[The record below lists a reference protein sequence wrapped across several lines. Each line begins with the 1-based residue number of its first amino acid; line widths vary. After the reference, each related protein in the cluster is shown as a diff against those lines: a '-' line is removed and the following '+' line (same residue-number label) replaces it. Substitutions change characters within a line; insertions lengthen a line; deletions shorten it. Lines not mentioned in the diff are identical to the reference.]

1 MVLKI
6 SHSLKQSVILLQSL
20 PFPHYRRDIRVVMV
34 YTVLV
39 VRRSTFF
46 SVSFEYNEFDK
57 GKRQEN
63 TGKLT

>member
-1 MVLKI
+1 MYFRCWIGKCLCGKCSLKI
-6 SHSLKQSVILLQSL
+6 
-20 PFPHYRRDIRVVMV
+20 
-34 YTVLV
+34 
-39 VRRSTFF
+39 FF